1 MRCSRCDANLRESA
15 RFCNQC
21 GARVVNDLPQGSIDD
36 QPSSGLRPSGMAL
49 SDVAPSDF
57 DVTPSDMRL
66 RRRTRVLRRQD
77 DPNYGAPAPVSR
89 PLPRETSVLNGG
101 DPLNLYPDVR
111 NALSDTPTEETP
123 AAQDAIS
130 DLPTAEYAAT
140 PISMSLPPNVLHGAA
155 PWPLPAG
162 VTLLDRFQVVAI
174 VDAQPDREGASNTYR
189 VVDLMGY
196 ARCWSCHT
204 EHGSATAGERFC
216 PTCGADMLGHEYLMI
231 ERRVIPGD
239 DTQPRLAATG
249 GAFIDSFVQQDRSY
263 VISAIELENPRFPY
277 GPHLSVAG
285 MSHVGLTRA
294 GDINEDSFAT
304 LTLNL
309 AHDSR
314 QQPLALAIVADGLG
328 GHASG
333 QEASRLAARIFIER
347 LTKDLIVPF
356 IAPMGGSLPPDE
368 AVEPAL
374 RDAVNAANAA
384 IYEANVQ
391 GAADM
396 GSTLVAAIIAGDQAW
411 IANVGDSRAY
421 VFDGEALR
429 RVTSD
434 HSLVEQLIVSGM
446 ITPEERYTHI
456 QRNRI
461 FRSLGGDPTI
471 EVDIFTQ
478 KLTPGMRL
486 LLCSDGLWEMTRDP
500 EMERILR
507 ETPDARAACEALIA
521 SANANG
527 GEDNITAI
535 VLRADA

>member
-1 MRCSRCDANLRESA
+1 MRCIRCNAELRESA
-15 RFCNQC
+15 RFCNRC
-21 GARVVNDLPQGSIDD
+21 GTRTPLEQPPGIASGHLSPGIEL
-36 QPSSGLRPSGMAL
+36 PSSRPRRPSRPLRHPGG
-49 SDVAPSDF
+49 SDQDF
-57 DVTPSDMRL
+57 
-66 RRRTRVLRRQD
+66 
-77 DPNYGAPAPVSR
+77 GAPAPVSR
-89 PLPRETSVLNGG
+89 PLPRQTSVLNDG
-101 DPLNLYPDVR
+101 DPLSIYPQVR
-111 NALSDTPTEETP
+111 EALSEIPTEETQV
-123 AAQDAIS
+123 AQDAFS
-130 DLPTAEYAAT
+130 ELPTAEYAAT
-140 PISMSLPPNVLHGAA
+140 PNSITLTPGALRGLM

-162 VTLLDRFQVVAI
+162 VSLLDRFQIVAV
-174 VDAQPDREGASNTYR
+174 VDAQPDIPDASNTYR

-204 EHGSATAGERFC
+204 EHGSAAASERFC
-216 PTCGADMLGHEYLMI
+216 PTCGADMLGHEYVMT
-231 ERRVIPGD
+231 ERRGATRE
-239 DTQPRLAATG
+239 DTQPRLTLPPTTSA
-249 GAFIDSFVQQDRSY
+249 SFVDTFTHEDRRY
-263 VISAIELENPRFPY
+263 VVSAIEPETPLFPF
-277 GPHLSVAG
+277 GPHISVAG
-285 MSHVGLTRA
+285 MTHVGLTRA

-304 LTLNL
+304 LTVNL

-347 LTKDLIVPF
+347 LTHDLILPF
-356 IAPMGGSLPPDE
+356 IVPMGGALPPDV

-396 GSTLVAAIIAGDQAW
+396 GSTLVAAVISGDQSW

-421 VFDGEALR
+421 VLDGDVLR

-434 HSLVEQLIVSGM
+434 HSLVEQLVVSGM
-446 ITPEERYTHI
+446 ITPEERYTHT

-461 FRSLGGDPTI
+461 FRSLGGDPTV

-478 KLTPGMRL
+478 RLTPGMRL
-486 LLCSDGLWEMTRDP
+486 LLCSDGQWEMTRDP
-500 EMERILR
+500 EIERILR
-507 ETPDARAACEALIA
+507 EIPDPRATCEALIA

-527 GEDNITAI
+527 GEDNITAV